1 MAATRAKKEK
11 PPPGPNDLV
20 RESAGV
26 YRTGDG
32 RFEVQKSDV
41 GWYLVDTQ
49 QANAVGQQL
58 SHGPLPPL
66 DAVRGAI
73 PGARDI
79 RPLLRVRPAK
89 RGAKIPSSKVTK
101 PEPPPT

>member
-1 MAATRAKKEK
+1 MAAARAKKEK
-11 PPPGPNDLV
+11 PRAGPDELV

-41 GWYLVDTQ
+41 GWYLVDTA
-49 QANAVGQQL
+49 QANEFGQQL
-58 SHGPLPPL
+58 IHGPMATLEAIR
-66 DAVRGAI
+66 DAI

-79 RPLLRVRPAK
+79 SSPAE
-89 RGAKIPSSKVTK
+89 SSG
-101 PEPPPT
+101 PRR